1 MRKRSSRRMTG
12 ERENS
17 VDEKTRSSSEANL
30 NELFAASSPIRQH
43 SHIAAISSGR
53 ICASALTIRYDT
65 LFLLLSVNG
74 RFAKPFCPRGKEG
87 QPAAQCNWL
96 KGVGIPTGI
105 ATKENKNMKVA
116 DRRNQPPREKAQTL
130 RLATGEG
137 HRNAEIG
144 R

>member
-43 SHIAAISSGR
+43 SHIAAISFGR

-74 RFAKPFCPRGKEG
+74 RFAKRSEEHTSELQSLMRFSYAVFC
-87 QPAAQCNWL
+87 L
-96 KGVGIPTGI
+96 KKKHDKI
-105 ATKENKNMKVA
+105 KNVFM
-116 DRRNQPPREKAQTL
+116 
-130 RLATGEG
+130 
-137 HRNAEIG
+137 
-144 R
+144 

>member
-30 NELFAASSPIRQH
+30 NELFATSSPIRQH

-87 QPAAQCNWL
+87 QPARSEEHTSELQSLMRIPYADFGL
-96 KGVGIPTGI
+96 K
-105 ATKENKNMKVA
+105 
-116 DRRNQPPREKAQTL
+116 
-130 RLATGEG
+130 
-137 HRNAEIG
+137 
-144 R
+144 